1 MVHYTLQITAHME
14 NVKTLEPMGGFDD
27 PNFLFYFK
35 LKCDN
40 CLEVNPKEVCI
51 SLDELVPI
59 PNSRDHA
66 TLFEKCKTCEEE
78 GYIKI
83 VPGEGRPLTGED
95 SEEER
100 YAPLMCFD
108 CHGWVPL
115 EFSFLGPQWRVES
128 VSGTVYENVDLSQGE
143 WAEFDE
149 KGNCPVAIANLR
161 SRFVLE
167 PKAEELKNPYVASS
181 TVDKVAVKPLPV
193 VGS

>member
-1 MVHYTLQITAHME
+1 MVA
-14 NVKTLEPMGGFDD
+14 
-27 PNFLFYFK
+27 
-35 LKCDN
+35 
-40 CLEVNPKEVCI
+40 
-51 SLDELVPI
+51 
-59 PNSRDHA
+59 
-66 TLFEKCKTCEEE
+66 
-78 GYIKI
+78 
-83 VPGEGRPLTGED
+83 GEGRPLTGED

-128 VSGTVYENVDLSQGE
+128 VSRAYWTIDNRKKILLCISDIYDTTLILSVQVSGTVYENVDLSKGE

-149 KGNCPVAIANLR
+149 KGNCPVAVANLR

-167 PKAEELKNPYVASS
+167 PKAQELEDPYVASS